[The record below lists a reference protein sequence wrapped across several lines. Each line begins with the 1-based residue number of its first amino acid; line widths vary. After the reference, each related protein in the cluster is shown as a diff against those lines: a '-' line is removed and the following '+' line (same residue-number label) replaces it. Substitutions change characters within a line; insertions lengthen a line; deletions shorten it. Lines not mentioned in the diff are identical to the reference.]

1 MAKFERY
8 LPDDL
13 LEQLKKLSQGT
24 KGGRNW
30 WQDVQAS
37 SDLKIAIRAGYLNV
51 YAQGQSVFKI
61 SSGLGKGAS
70 PLVELHYK
78 YLLKPSLPKG
88 KEYLRF
94 DGEKFF
100 MGKAELNP
108 ATLIQIKFVAGETVK
123 ELATS
128 ARIYSGQEKQ
138 GVHTIALKNPSV
150 VDLEIAFTKIDDDG
164 NRGAQRIDLAALHKS
179 GGRISVKFY
188 EAKLASDTRLRGNRG
203 KPEIIAQVQKYDD
216 FLERHED
223 EIRKAYVNV
232 CRTLVSLRHAGSRTD
247 ISPLVEEVC
256 ASPDRLIVDTAT
268 KLLIFGYDQDHRH
281 KESLFNK
288 RIEFLKENSKLAGR
302 IFSSGQPD
310 FDLGKLRY

>member
-8 LPDDL
+8 LPDNL
-13 LEQLKKLSQGT
+13 LEQLKKLSQST

-30 WQDVQAS
+30 WQDVLAS

-61 SSGLGKGAS
+61 SGGLGKGAS
-70 PLVELHYK
+70 PMVELHYK

-100 MGKAELNP
+100 IGKAELDP
-108 ATLIQIKFVAGETVK
+108 AKLIQTKFVAGETVK

-138 GVHTIALKNPSV
+138 GVHAIALKNPSV
-150 VDLEIAFTKIDDDG
+150 IDLEIAFTKIDDDG
-164 NRGAQRIDLAALHKS
+164 DRGAQRIDLAALHKS

-188 EAKLASDTRLRGNRG
+188 EAKLASDTRLRGNRENPRLSR
-203 KPEIIAQVQKYDD
+203 KCRNMTI
-216 FLERHED
+216 FLS
-223 EIRKAYVNV
+223 VT
-232 CRTLVSLRHAGSRTD
+232 RTKFAKHT
-247 ISPLVEEVC
+247 
-256 ASPDRLIVDTAT
+256 
-268 KLLIFGYDQDHRH
+268 
-281 KESLFNK
+281 
-288 RIEFLKENSKLAGR
+288 
-302 IFSSGQPD
+302 
-310 FDLGKLRY
+310 